1 MENQEQNFNEQEELT
16 DVQEEFIPKQQGYKE
31 RPKYQVWLA
40 RIGLV
45 AFIIALIVYYLVYFR
60 GGR

>member
-1 MENQEQNFNEQEELT
+1 MENQEQNLNTQEELT
-16 DVQEEFIPKQQGYKE
+16 DVQQEVIPTQQGYKE
-31 RPKYQVWLA
+31 RPKHQVWLA